1 MPSKTKHKNTTNK
14 LQNKTKKTSRPS
26 PSESATSLPEGNI
39 RPGGNDHRWVIVNTS
54 KGIPRWVPLESC
66 ELNGW
71 RLLTVDYVA
80 KNIGKPIEIYETTYR
95 NDFWPGKKMK
105 MSKSIFIPN
114 GDAEINSK
122 KLSGWLKKDKKQ
134 QKKGHVL
141 LLGKFDMYGDIKKTE
156 DYVDYSLILT
166 SGYPKQVFN
175 PKQVVIN
182 DMNTDCFIKV

>member
-14 LQNKTKKTSRPS
+14 LQNKTRKTSRPS
-26 PSESATSLPEGNI
+26 PSESATSLPEGSI
-39 RPGGNDHRWVIVNTS
+39 RRGGNGARWVIVNTS

-71 RLLTVDYVA
+71 RLLTVDYLA
-80 KNIGKPIEIYETTYR
+80 KHIGKTVEIYEITYR

-134 QKKGHVL
+134 QKKGHML
-141 LLGKFDMYGDIKKTE
+141 SLMGLGDWYGNSKEMTE
-156 DYVDYSLILT
+156 FSMQVD
-166 SGYPKQVFN
+166 SGNGKLVSSN
-175 PKQVVIN
+175 I
-182 DMNTDCFIKV
+182 MNTEAFVKV